1 MEEILNMQSKPE
13 SQNVIYLN
21 YDGETIV
28 DANRFDV
35 FNLFGFVSVANRY
48 DIDGSII
55 EENNRISSIK
65 FPSAASGLDRVNIFK
80 QVANKY
86 DVFDVN
92 VTDERA
98 IYNSASGFKK
108 MAIITSR
115 PTLQVFNQLTIDQN
129 KSESGPWPYS
139 YRRFLRARS
148 ISSRLPRGEYT
159 WFEGQG
165 VSGPPDLRGYAI
177 GAYTQYVLIWTNSVY
192 VTGLDSLLEPRKVP
206 YGGGKVTELIWPT
219 NIIARTIAHEIGH
232 HFGLDHDGQLP
243 NQEYYMGHPGWV
255 PIMGIDDPDNIEPLC
270 QWSKLEYAAADHVY
284 PGRPFG
290 GQRLPFGL
298 AGKQDDLIIIGD
310 RLGFIK
316 SPKESIS
323 KTEVRA
329 KDYEKYETRA
339 NQNLCWE
346 YMGNLGVYTRV
357 LSQEDVMSFN
367 GLRRIEGMIGFPG
380 DFEILKIL
388 LPKGTYQFTID
399 PVFQNPESMLDID
412 MSILNC
418 HCHRPKE
425 KYPVNCNSED
435 LPTRYPTDLSSENFQ
450 CISFNNCLEESK
462 YDNFL
467 ITTPDSNGFT
477 GLTMTLTLSYTQIV
491 YLSIAGHKQLSAY
504 AGLGFLDGWSVY
516 SSVGKYYLEIVKDG
530 VNNPDVFLQQPSTA
544 PLPVCNCEEFETCH
558 GKVVLFTQ
566 EDGENQGTEN
576 MAGAHIR
583 QYQVVVN
590 GQLQTKKFLVYGPP
604 LDLNTD
610 CPDGKFCLPVYDT
623 IGQACVKQ
631 EFVVGG
637 SWEQSKL

>member
-1 MEEILNMQSKPE
+1 MQSKPE

-21 YDGETIV
+21 YDGEVIQGGNAISNYFGWV
-28 DANRFDV
+28 WFANQ
-35 FNLFGFVSVANRY
+35 Y

-55 EENNRISSIK
+55 SNNTVSSIK
-65 FPSAASGLDRVNIFK
+65 VPPAVSGLDRLNIFK
-80 QVANKY
+80 QLVNKY
-86 DVFDVN
+86 DIFDVN
-92 VTDERA
+92 ITDERNVYEA
-98 IYNSASGFKK
+98 AAGFKA
-108 MAIITSR
+108 MAIITHK
-115 PTLQVFNQLTIDQN
+115 PTITEYNQLTIAQN
-129 KSESGPWPYS
+129 KSENGQWPYS
-139 YRRFLRARS
+139 YRRLLRHRFADPEW
-148 ISSRLPRGEYT
+148 PRGRYPFFSARGLAAPPSYLSETLGGYT
-159 WFEGQG
+159 KYLF
-165 VSGPPDLRGYAI
+165 V
-177 GAYTQYVLIWTNSVY
+177 WTNQI
-192 VTGLDSLLEPRKVP
+192 VTSGLE
-206 YGGGKVTELIWPT
+206 TELEIFQGYNET
-219 NIIARTIAHEIGH
+219 FSSTTEIARTIAHEVGH
-232 HFGLDHDGQLP
+232 KFRLLHDGELP
-243 NQEYYMGHPGWV
+243 NTVYYEGHKDWG
-255 PIMGIDDPDNIEPLC
+255 PIMGYAKDNKKLA
-270 QWSKLEYAAADHVY
+270 QWSRGEYAAAVH
-284 PGRPFG
+284 FG
-290 GQRLPFGL
+290 AFGNL
-298 AGKQDDLIIIGD
+298 SAMLGNLQNDLVIIGSD
-310 RLGFIK
+310 LGFIK

-346 YMGNLGVYTRV
+346 YMDNLGVYTRV

-388 LPKGTYQFTID
+388 LPKGTYKFTID
-399 PVFQNPESMLDID
+399 PVFHNPESMLDID

-467 ITTPDSNGFT
+467 ITTPDNNSFT
-477 GLTMTLTLSYTQIV
+477 GITITSTLSYTQIV
-491 YLSIAGHKQLSAY
+491 YLLIAGDKQTPIP
-504 AGLGFLDGWSVY
+504 DGWSVY

-544 PLPVCNCEEFETCH
+544 PLPVCNCEEFSICNGTD

-566 EDGENQGTEN
+566 EDEEDVGTEN
-576 MAGAHIR
+576 IAGAHIR
-583 QYQVVVN
+583 EYQVVVN

-610 CPDGKFCLPVYDT
+610 CPDGKFCLPVYDPIEQT
-623 IGQACVKQ
+623 CVKQ